1 MCCRLCFVGISEE
14 EKRQYRTGELKHIP
28 SVTVDF
34 NRESW
39 ADRLLASISGKHICE
54 LFSVTVLTLKISR
67 RNYPKTPK
75 I

>member
-14 EKRQYRTGELKHIP
+14 ERRQYQTGELKHIQ

-39 ADRLLASISGKHICE
+39 ADRLLASIRGTHNIP
-54 LFSVTVLTLKISR
+54 LFSVTVLTK
-67 RNYPKTPK
+67 YPITPK
-75 I
+75 IKNNK